1 MNKFSI
7 IITAGGIGKRMGGDL
22 PKQFLELNNLPML
35 MHTIRV
41 FQNFDSSAQLILT
54 LPIEWQEY
62 WVTLCAKYQFN
73 LPHQVVDGGKER
85 FHSIQNAL
93 NYCEGEYVAIHDGVR
108 PLVDQRTLKNCWKG
122 VLEFGAV
129 IPVLDLK
136 ESLRKVEENESKA
149 VNRSE
154 FRIVQTPQC
163 FKKDL
168 LLVAYQK
175 AFHKGITDDASLV
188 EEAGYVIHLVEGNE
202 QNIKITTPTDLRFAD
217 FILKS

>member
-41 FQNFDSSAQLILT
+41 FHDFDSSAQLILT
-54 LPIEWQEY
+54 LPTEWQEY
-62 WVTLCAKYQFN
+62 WSNLCDKHHFN

-93 NYCEGEYVAIHDGVR
+93 NFCEGEYVAIHDGVR

-168 LLVAYQK
+168 LLLAYQK
-175 AFHKGITDDASLV
+175 AFHNGITDDASLV

>member
-41 FQNFDSSAQLILT
+41 FHDFDSSAQLILT
-54 LPIEWQEY
+54 LPTEWQEY
-62 WVTLCAKYQFN
+62 WSNLCDKHHFN

-85 FHSIQNAL
+85 YHSIQNAL
-93 NYCEGEYVAIHDGVR
+93 YYCEGEYVAIHDGVR

-168 LLVAYQK
+168 LLLAYQK
-175 AFHKGITDDASLV
+175 AFHNGITDDASLV

>member
-1 MNKFSI
+1 MNKFSV

-41 FQNFDSSAQLILT
+41 FHDFDSSAQLILT
-54 LPIEWQEY
+54 LPAEWQEY
-62 WVTLCAKYQFN
+62 WATLCAKHQFN
-73 LPHQVVDGGKER
+73 IPHQVVDGGKER
-85 FHSIQNAL
+85 YHSIQNAL
-93 NYCEGEYVAIHDGVR
+93 NYCQGDYVAIHDGVR
-108 PLVDQRTLKNCWKG
+108 PFVDQKTLMNCWNG
-122 VLEFGAV
+122 VQEFGAV
-129 IPVLDLK
+129 IPVLALK
-136 ESLRKVEENESKA
+136 ESLRKVGENESNS

-163 FKKDL
+163 FKKDI

-175 AFHKGITDDASLV
+175 SFHEGITDDASLV

-217 FILKS
+217 FLLRS

>member
-1 MNKFSI
+1 MNKFSV

-35 MHTIRV
+35 MHTIRI
-41 FQNFDSSAQLILT
+41 FNDFDSSAQLILT
-54 LPIEWQEY
+54 LPVEWQEY
-62 WVTLCAKYQFN
+62 WATLCAKYQFEIK
-73 LPHQVVDGGKER
+73 HQVVDGGKER

-93 NYCEGEYVAIHDGVR
+93 NYCKGEYVAIHDGVR
-108 PLVDQRTLKNCWKG
+108 PLVSQKTLLNCWKG
-122 VLEFGAV
+122 VQEFGAV

-136 ESLRKVEENESKA
+136 ESLRKVENNASMA

-163 FKKDL
+163 FKKDIL
-168 LLVAYQK
+168 SVAYQNS
-175 AFHKGITDDASLV
+175 FHAGITDDASLV

-202 QNIKITTPTDLRFAD
+202 QNIKITTPTDLSFAD
-217 FILKS
+217 FLLNS

>member
-41 FQNFDSSAQLILT
+41 FHDFDSSAQLILT
-54 LPIEWQEY
+54 LPTEWQEY
-62 WVTLCAKYQFN
+62 WSNLCANHHFEI
-73 LPHQVVDGGKER
+73 PHQVVDGGKER

-108 PLVDQRTLKNCWKG
+108 PLVNQKTLMNCWKA
-122 VLEFGAV
+122 VQEFDAV

-136 ESLRKVEENESKA
+136 ESLRKVGESESNS

-163 FKKDL
+163 FKKDI

-175 AFHKGITDDASLV
+175 SFHEGITDDASLV

-217 FILKS
+217 FLLKY